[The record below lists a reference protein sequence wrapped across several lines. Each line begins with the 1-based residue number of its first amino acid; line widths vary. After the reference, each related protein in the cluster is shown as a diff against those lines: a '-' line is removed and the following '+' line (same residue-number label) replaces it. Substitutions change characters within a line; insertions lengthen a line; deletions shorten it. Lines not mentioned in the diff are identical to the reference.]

1 LKAATVKE
9 VLVKKKVFISI
20 ALILG
25 IVFSNCATFK
35 SKMVGKH
42 DVEGGKNYGAVGVK
56 VLFAFSHYRQIR
68 GYDAIPRL
76 DNKYQRISGFDDFF
90 NDALNEFS
98 NISQY
103 ATFTDFSS
111 DVNEPGRR
119 ALKDSLMS
127 THDYVVKIK
136 FMRQKSFSK
145 YFLGAIASSLTL
157 SLVPI
162 PYRNSYSVDVEILNS
177 QRQLIKTYSRKA
189 ALTKWVQTLLIF
201 AYPFHP
207 EKRKKEELYV
217 EFLHDI
223 FQQIE
228 TERVFVAK

>member
-1 LKAATVKE
+1 M
-9 VLVKKKVFISI
+9 
-20 ALILG
+20 ALIVSFL
-25 IVFSNCATFK
+25 FASCATFK
-35 SKMVGKH
+35 SSLVGKH
-42 DVEGGKNYGAVGVK
+42 DKVGDKNYGAEGVQ
-56 VLFAFSHYRQIR
+56 VLFIFSHYRQTR

-111 DVNEPGRR
+111 DVNEPDRR

-145 YFLGAIASSLTL
+145 YFLGAIASSMTL

-177 QRQLIKTYSRKA
+177 QRQLIKTYSRES
-189 ALTKWVQTLLIF
+189 ALTKWVQTLLVF

-217 EFLHDI
+217 EFMHDI
-223 FQQIE
+223 FGQIE
-228 TERVFVAK
+228 TEKVFVAR